1 MSIAKLG
8 HIFGMI
14 LKKNSPKILTIGGA
28 GLIVVGVIGAVKA
41 TPKALQIKATQER
54 DLKDIKEIKEKI
66 DKGEVQLK
74 EGQTYT
80 EDDYNHDLAVTY
92 GQYTKM
98 YITNYIPSVVTI
110 SLGIAAMAAS
120 SIILKKRNI
129 ALSTGFAALQAAYN
143 RYQDKVKGL
152 LGTDKAQNLKYETVE
167 VTEMQPTKKGEKVKN
182 VTHQE
187 VNKVIVGEIS
197 PYAKFFDENS
207 RYFYHQ
213 DDGNERNIEFLKKQ
227 QCYANDRLKRRGYL
241 FLNDVYDLLD
251 IPNTQM
257 GSIVGWIYNPNDE
270 SSLVDFDLYNITRDG
285 NRRFINGE
293 SNAVLLDFNVT
304 GKIAKYI

>member
-1 MSIAKLG
+1 MSIASLG
-8 HIFGMI
+8 HIFSRIM
-14 LKKNSPKILTIGGA
+14 KKNAPKLLTIGGA
-28 GLIVVGVIGAVKA
+28 GLIVAGVVGVAKA
-41 TPKALQIKATQER
+41 TPKALQIKATRDR
-54 DLKDIKEIKEKI
+54 DLNDIKEMKEKI
-66 DKGEVQLK
+66 DKGEVELK

-80 EDDYNHDLAVTY
+80 EDDYNHDLAITY
-92 GQYTKM
+92 GYSARNM
-98 YITNYIPSVVTI
+98 IVNYLPSVALVGF
-110 SLGIAAMAAS
+110 GIACMAAS
-120 SIILKKRNI
+120 TVILNKRNV
-129 ALSTGFAALQAAYN
+129 ALSTGLAAISAAYN
-143 RYQDKVKGL
+143 KYKENVAGLIGDK
-152 LGTDKAQNLKYETVE
+152 KAQDLKYEAVE
-167 VTEMQPTKKGEKVKN
+167 TTEFGPAKEGKKPKTITYSEI
-182 VTHQE
+182 
-187 VNKVIVGEIS
+187 NKVIVGEIS

-207 RYFYHQ
+207 RYFSHQ

-251 IPNTQM
+251 IPNTQI
-257 GSIVGWIYNPNDE
+257 GSVVGWVYNPNDP